1 MCLTIC
7 ILFGAG
13 NLSNLSTP
21 CRETVFNE
29 LMRLKEAETPETKRR
44 LQALS
49 TPDLLRSPLPV
60 EFRTPAR
67 EQRLRDNRSQFRGW
81 VPSPEPSTVGVLCC

>member
-1 MCLTIC
+1 MCTFLSP
-7 ILFGAG
+7 LFFLG
-13 NLSNLSTP
+13 NLASLSTP

-29 LMRLKEAETPETKRR
+29 LMRLKECETPETKRR

-67 EQRLRDNRSQFRGW
+67 EQRLRDNRNQYRGW
-81 VPSPEPSTVGVLCC
+81 VPSPEPSTVC